1 MDAAMTTREPLDAS
15 RFFAPGERSLAV
27 MLQAQ
32 ATKYGAKPLVQAGEW
47 SWSFAEVPELA
58 ARSAGRLQA
67 AGVAPG
73 DRVALICENRPEFIE
88 TFLGVAWLG
97 AILVPIN
104 TASRGLQLRH
114 ILENSGARLLVIEAA
129 LLGALEHVDLA
140 TLPLETI
147 WTIDFLPSEAGE
159 VARRA
164 GGVMNPSPAAHDPSA
179 REDAGTSPRA
189 KRVGRGAELQPK
201 PALGEAIA
209 AAPTRPSD
217 TLAILYTS
225 GTTGPSKGVCCPH
238 AQFFW
243 WGVNTAHLLGVDAD
257 DILCTTLPLFH
268 TNALNTFF
276 QALITGATAIF
287 ESRFSASAFF
297 STLAARRATVTY
309 LLGAM
314 VPILLSREAEPA
326 EQAHRTRIALAP
338 GVPGHFHAEF
348 TRRTGI
354 AILDGYGS
362 TETNFVIGSPI
373 AECKPGTMGRLFEG
387 FYARVVD
394 AEDNEVPDGT
404 PGELMLR
411 AAAPFAFATG
421 YFGTP
426 EKTVEAWRNLWFHTG
441 DRVVREPDG
450 YYKFVDRLK
459 DAIRRR
465 GENVSSFEVEQVLL
479 SHPEIATA
487 AAYPVRSELA
497 EDEVMAA
504 IVRQSGSAL
513 DEVAIIRFCET
524 RMPYFAVP
532 RFLEFVDVLPATEN
546 GKIQKYKLRERGITD
561 RTWDRE
567 AAGITVKR
575 R

>member
-1 MDAAMTTREPLDAS
+1 MAAREPLDAG
-15 RFFAPGERSLAV
+15 RLFAPAERTLAV

-32 ATKYGAKPLVQAGEW
+32 AGKFGARKLVQAGET
-47 SWSFAEVPELA
+47 SWSFAGTAELA
-58 ARSAGRLQA
+58 ARSAGRLH
-67 AGVAPG
+67 AGGIRPG
-73 DRVALICENRPEFIE
+73 DRVALMCENRPEFIDI
-88 TFLGVAWLG
+88 FLGAAWLG

-114 ILENSGARLLVIEAA
+114 LLENSGARLMVIEAA
-129 LLGALEHVDLA
+129 LLGALEHVGLES
-140 TLPLETI
+140 LPLEAI
-147 WTIDFLPSEAGE
+147 WVIDRPGADMRIP
-159 VARRA
+159 AR
-164 GGVMNPSPAAHDPSA
+164 A
-179 REDAGTSPRA
+179 RP
-189 KRVGRGAELQPK
+189 L
-201 PALGEAIA
+201 PALGEALA
-209 AAPTRPSD
+209 PAPTRPGD

-243 WGVNTAHLLGVDAD
+243 WGVNTAHLLGVGSEDV
-257 DILCTTLPLFH
+257 LCTPLPLFH

-276 QALITGATAIF
+276 QAMITGAAAIF
-287 ESRFSASAFF
+287 ESRFSASSFWT
-297 STLAARRATVTY
+297 TLATRRATVTY

-314 VPILLSREAEPA
+314 VPILLSRPPGEAERR
-326 EQAHRTRIALAP
+326 HRVRIALAP

-348 TRRTGI
+348 AERTGM
-354 AILDGYGS
+354 ALLDGYGS
-362 TETNFVIGSPI
+362 TETNFVIGTPI
-373 AECKPGTMGRLFEG
+373 AGQKPGTMGRIFEG
-387 FYARVVD
+387 FAARVVD
-394 AEDNEVPDGT
+394 TEDNEVPDGT
-404 PGELMLR
+404 PGELVLR
-411 AAAPFAFATG
+411 AEAPFAFATG

-441 DRVVREPDG
+441 DRVVREADG
-450 YYKFVDRLK
+450 HFRFVDRLK

-465 GENVSSFEVEQVLL
+465 GENISSFEVEQVLL

-504 IVRQSGSAL
+504 IVRQPGSSL
-513 DEVAIIRFCET
+513 DAVAVIRFCET

-532 RFLEFVDVLPATEN
+532 RFLEFVDTLPTTEN
-546 GKIQKYKLRERGITD
+546 GKIQKYRLRERGITE

>member
-1 MDAAMTTREPLDAS
+1 MSREPLDAG
-15 RFFAPGERSLAV
+15 RLFAPAERSLAV
-27 MLQAQ
+27 MLRAQ
-32 ATKYGAKPLVQAGEW
+32 ARKFGARKLAQSGGR
-47 SWSFAEVPELA
+47 SWSFAEATDLA

-67 AGVAPG
+67 AGIRQG

-88 TFLGVAWLG
+88 VFLGAAWLG

-114 ILENSGARLLVIEAA
+114 ILENSGARLVVIEAA
-129 LLGALEHVDLA
+129 LLGALEHVG
-140 TLPLETI
+140 LETLKVEAI
-147 WTIDFLPSEAGE
+147 WIID
-159 VARRA
+159 RA
-164 GGVMNPSPAAHDPSA
+164 GGNVPMPQIA
-179 REDAGTSPRA
+179 RPLPDL
-189 KRVGRGAELQPK
+189 GAPVE
-201 PALGEAIA
+201 

-243 WGVNTAHLLGVDAD
+243 WGVNTAHLLGVRED
-257 DILCTTLPLFH
+257 DVLCTPLPLFH

-276 QALITGATAIF
+276 QAMITGATAIF
-287 ESRFSASAFF
+287 ESRFSASGFF
-297 STLAARRATVTY
+297 ATLAERKATVTY

-314 VPILLSREAEPA
+314 VPILLSRPESE
-326 EQAHRTRIALAP
+326 EERQHRVRIALAP

-348 TRRTGI
+348 TRRSGI
-354 AILDGYGS
+354 ALLDGYGS

-373 AECKPGTMGRLFEG
+373 AECRPGTMGRLFEG
-387 FYARVVD
+387 FSARVVD
-394 AEDNEVPDGT
+394 DEDNEVPDGT

-411 AAAPFAFATG
+411 AEAPFAFATG

-426 EKTVEAWRNLWFHTG
+426 EKTVEAWRNLWFHSG
-441 DRVVREPDG
+441 DRVIREPDG

-465 GENVSSFEVEQVLL
+465 GENISSFEVEQVLL

-504 IVRQSGSAL
+504 IVRQPGSSL
-513 DEVAIIRFCET
+513 DETTIIRFCET

>member
-1 MDAAMTTREPLDAS
+1 
-15 RFFAPGERSLAV
+15 

-32 ATKYGAKPLVQAGEW
+32 ARKFGAKPLVQAGER
-47 SWSFAEVPELA
+47 SWSFAEALELA
-58 ARSAGRLQA
+58 QRSAGRLQA

-114 ILENSGARLLVIEAA
+114 ILENSGAKLMVIEAA
-129 LLGALEHVDLA
+129 LLSALEHVDLA
-140 TLPLETI
+140 TLPLKTV
-147 WTIDFLPSEAGE
+147 WVIDLPD
-159 VARRA
+159 
-164 GGVMNPSPAAHDPSA
+164 GVKAPPIA
-179 REDAGTSPRA
+179 
-189 KRVGRGAELQPK
+189 QPM
-201 PALGEAIA
+201 PALGQAIA

-243 WGVNTAHLLGVDAD
+243 WGVNTAHLLGVGGE

-297 STLAARRATVTY
+297 ATLAARRATVTY

-314 VPILLSREAEPA
+314 VPILLSREAKPA
-326 EQAHRTRIALAP
+326 EQGHRTRIALAP

-348 TRRTGI
+348 TKRTGI
-354 AILDGYGS
+354 ALLDGYGS

-373 AECKPGTMGRLFEG
+373 AECKPGTMGRLAEG

-394 AEDNEVPDGT
+394 DGDNEVPDGT
-404 PGELMLR
+404 PGELTLR
-411 AAAPFAFATG
+411 AEAPFAFATG
-421 YFGTP
+421 YFGAP

-441 DRVVREPDG
+441 DRVVRESDG

-504 IVRQSGSAL
+504 IVRQPGSAL
-513 DEVAIIRFCET
+513 DEVSIIRFCET

-546 GKIQKYKLRERGITD
+546 GKIQKYKLRDRGITD

>member
-1 MDAAMTTREPLDAS
+1 MTGREPLDAG
-15 RFFAPGERSLAV
+15 RIFAASERSLAI
-27 MLQAQ
+27 MLEAQ
-32 ATKYGAKPLVQAGEW
+32 ARKYGAKPLVQTGEK
-47 SWSFAEVPELA
+47 SWSFSEAPRLA
-58 ARSAGRLQA
+58 ARAAGRLHA
-67 AGVAPG
+67 AGMRQG
-73 DRVALICENRPEFIE
+73 DRIALICDNRPEFIE
-88 TFLGVAWLG
+88 LFLGCAWLG
-97 AILVPIN
+97 ASLVPIN

-140 TLPLETI
+140 TLPLEAI
-147 WTIDFLPSEAGE
+147 WFIDRPSE
-159 VARRA
+159 
-164 GGVMNPSPAAHDPSA
+164 
-179 REDAGTSPRA
+179 DAPT
-189 KRVGRGAELQPK
+189 
-201 PALGEAIA
+201 PALARVLPPLAEAVP
-209 AAPTRPSD
+209 AAPTRPGD

-225 GTTGPSKGVCCPH
+225 GTTGPSKGVCCPQ

-243 WGVNTAHLLGVDAD
+243 WGVNTSHLLGIGAD
-257 DILCTTLPLFH
+257 DVLCTTLPLFH

-287 ESRFSASAFF
+287 ESRFSASAFWT
-297 STLAARRATVTY
+297 TLAARRATVTY

-314 VPILLSREAEPA
+314 VPILLSREARPE
-326 EQAHRTRIALAP
+326 ERAHRTRIALAP

-348 TRRTGI
+348 ARRTGI
-354 AILDGYGS
+354 ALLDGYGS
-362 TETNFVIGSPI
+362 TETNFVIGAPI
-373 AECKPGTMGRLFEG
+373 ADQKPGTMGRLFEG
-387 FYARVVD
+387 FAARVVD
-394 AEDNEVPDGT
+394 AEDNEVLDGAA
-404 PGELMLR
+404 GELVLR
-411 AAAPFAFATG
+411 AEAPFAFATG

-441 DRVVREPDG
+441 DRVIREPDG
-450 YYKFVDRLK
+450 YFKFVDRLK

-465 GENVSSFEVEQVLL
+465 GENISSFEVEQVLL
-479 SHPEIATA
+479 SHPDIATA

-504 IVRQSGSAL
+504 IVRQPGSAL
-513 DEVAIIRFCET
+513 DEEAVVRFCET

-532 RFLEFVDVLPATEN
+532 RFLEFVDTLPATEN
-546 GKIQKYKLRERGITD
+546 GKIQKFKLRERGISD

>member
-1 MDAAMTTREPLDAS
+1 MDAAMTSREPLDAS
-15 RFFAPGERSLAV
+15 RFFMPGDRSVTV

-32 ATKYGAKPLVQAGEW
+32 ARKFGAKPLVQAGET
-47 SWSFAEVPELA
+47 SWSFAEAPELA

-114 ILENSGARLLVIEAA
+114 ILENSGAKLMVIEAA

-140 TLPLETI
+140 TLPLRTI
-147 WTIDFLPSEAGE
+147 WVIDSPSSAK
-159 VARRA
+159 V
-164 GGVMNPSPAAHDPSA
+164 PPIAHPM
-179 REDAGTSPRA
+179 
-189 KRVGRGAELQPK
+189 
-201 PALGEAIA
+201 PALGEVVP

-243 WGVNTAHLLGVDAD
+243 WGVNTAHLLGVGGD

-297 STLAARRATVTY
+297 TTLAARRATVTY

-314 VPILLSREAEPA
+314 VPILLSREAEAA
-326 EQAHRTRIALAP
+326 EQGHRTRIALAP

-348 TRRTGI
+348 AKRTGI

-387 FYARVVD
+387 FAARVVD
-394 AEDNEVPDGT
+394 VEDNEVPDGT

-411 AAAPFAFATG
+411 AEAPFAFATG

-441 DRVVREPDG
+441 DRVIREPDG

-504 IVRQSGSAL
+504 IVRQPGSAL

>member
-1 MDAAMTTREPLDAS
+1 MAREPLDAG
-15 RFFAPGERSLAV
+15 RVFAPEQRSVPV

-32 ATKYGAKPLVQAGEW
+32 AKKFGAKTLVRSGET
-47 SWSFAEVPELA
+47 SWSFAAAVDLA
-58 ARSAGRLQA
+58 ARSAGRLHA
-67 AGVAPG
+67 AGIKQG

-88 TFLGVAWLG
+88 IFLGTAWLG

-114 ILENSGARLLVIEAA
+114 ILENSGARLLVIEEA
-129 LLGALEHVDLA
+129 LLGALDHVG
-140 TLPLETI
+140 LETLKVETT
-147 WTIDFLPSEAGE
+147 WVIDRSLP
-159 VARRA
+159 
-164 GGVMNPSPAAHDPSA
+164 P
-179 REDAGTSPRA
+179 
-189 KRVGRGAELQPK
+189 
-201 PALGEAIA
+201 LGEPVHA
-209 AAPTRPSD
+209 ATVRPGD
-217 TLAILYTS
+217 ALAILYTS

-243 WGVNTAHLLGVDAD
+243 WGLNTAHLLGVGAD
-257 DILCTTLPLFH
+257 DVLCTPLPLFH

-287 ESRFSASAFF
+287 ESRFSASGFF
-297 STLAARRATVTY
+297 PTLAARHATVTY

-314 VPILLSREAEPA
+314 VPILLSRPPAAE
-326 EQAHRTRIALAP
+326 EHGHGVRIALAP

-354 AILDGYGS
+354 ALLDGYGS
-362 TETNFVIGSPI
+362 TETNFVIGTAI
-373 AECKPGTMGRLFEG
+373 GEAKPGTMGRVFEG
-387 FYARVVD
+387 FAARVVD
-394 AEDNEVPDGT
+394 GEDNDVPDGT
-404 PGELMLR
+404 PGELVLR
-411 AAAPFAFATG
+411 ADAPFAFATG
-421 YFGTP
+421 YFGEP

-441 DRVVREPDG
+441 DRVVREADG
-450 YYKFVDRLK
+450 YFKFVDRLK

-465 GENVSSFEVEQVLL
+465 GENISSFEVEQVLL
-479 SHPEIATA
+479 SHPEIATV

-504 IVRQSGSAL
+504 IVRQPGSTL

-532 RFLEFVDVLPATEN
+532 RFLEFVDSLPATEN
-546 GKIQKYKLRERGITD
+546 GKIQKYKLRERGISD

-567 AAGITVKR
+567 AAGIVVKR